1 MDAALRVEEEGK
13 QTLKEEELKRQLE
26 SDAEEAEAEALRLKQ
41 QVRPWS
47 YVCQVC
53 VICVSGKLMC
63 HATSVCVT
71 IIKYCA

>member
-47 YVCQVC
+47 YVCHMC
-53 VICVSGKLMC
+53 VR
-63 HATSVCVT
+63 
-71 IIKYCA
+71 